1 MEKLNAK
8 LLPLRGKHYGSQ
20 VELSLGNLKI
30 GVIKV
35 WLSTPF
41 ESDLSRPS
49 TRELSSNGY
58 KTVEE
63 AAKDGFP
70 CDSHYES
77 ELDYRLSLAIQ
88 SALDNLDVNQPL
100 RKDLGNE

>member
-1 MEKLNAK
+1 MENLNAK
-8 LLPLRGKHYGSQ
+8 LLPLKDKHYGSQ
-20 VELSLGNLKI
+20 IELSLGNQKI
-30 GVIKV
+30 GTIKV

-63 AAKDGFP
+63 AVKDGFP

-77 ELDYRLSLAIQ
+77 ELDYRISLAIQ
-88 SALDNLDVNQPL
+88 KALENVNLNHPL
-100 RKDLGNE
+100 